1 MACFLFYRN
10 PGFFGLHR
18 ILILSGNMANCETAL
33 ISLSIIQTAGRFAV
47 SVLKEA
53 AEKSFLLRE
62 SGYLPINVL
71 LKKNE

>member
-1 MACFLFYRN
+1 
-10 PGFFGLHR
+10 
-18 ILILSGNMANCETAL
+18 MANCETAL

-62 SGYLPINVL
+62 SGYLPINVP